1 MSHKQRVCTFLVDG
15 SCYGV
20 EVLRVQEIIRAQP
33 LTRVPRAPHV
43 VRGLIN
49 LRGRIV
55 TVLDLRRRLELAEQ
69 ASEETQR
76 NVVVRTP
83 EGVVSLLVDEIGDV
97 LDVEEDAY
105 EPPPE
110 TLDGVARDLI
120 RGAYKL
126 PDRLLLI
133 LDIDRVLS
141 VGASGSSA
149 PEPRKGGQAKVTSP
163 R

>member
-1 MSHKQRVCTFLVDG
+1 MSQKQRVCTFFVAG

-55 TVLDLRRRLELAEQ
+55 TVLDLRRRLELPERAC
-69 ASEETQR
+69 EETHR
-76 NVVVRTP
+76 NVVVCTP
-83 EGVVSLLVDEIGDV
+83 EGVVSTLVDEIGDV
-97 LDVEEDAY
+97 LELGEEAF

-110 TLDGVARDLI
+110 
-120 RGAYKL
+120 
-126 PDRLLLI
+126 
-133 LDIDRVLS
+133 
-141 VGASGSSA
+141 
-149 PEPRKGGQAKVTSP
+149 
-163 R
+163 